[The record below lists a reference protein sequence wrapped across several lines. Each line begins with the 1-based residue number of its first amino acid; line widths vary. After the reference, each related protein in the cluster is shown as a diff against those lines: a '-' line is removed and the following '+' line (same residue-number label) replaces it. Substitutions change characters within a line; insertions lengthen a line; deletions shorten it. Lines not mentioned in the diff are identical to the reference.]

1 MEKTRAIILDT
12 DIGYDPDDLFALLV
26 LAKLAVAQLQLVV
39 TANEKDGKRAQ
50 FARMALDELNLSHV
64 PVVVGSSLGLDKF
77 TVDSLLTK
85 TDAIIST
92 DYIGAIKQVVEQ
104 FESVTYI
111 GIGGFSNLAHVIKQY
126 PQLAEKMDIYVMG
139 GAVAYKRSPDW
150 VEYNIK
156 IDVPSAKQ
164 VIESGLPI
172 KYIMAQTTHNP
183 MYEVTIDH
191 PWYKQLESSTEP
203 GHKLLYE
210 HCKLWFTKR
219 GHGTS
224 MHDPLTVLAAL
235 GYSFTAFTTARVTLD
250 DAGVI
255 QLDDNGTEITYSV
268 PESQAQECM
277 DFIGTTLI

>member
-1 MEKTRAIILDT
+1 MDWRNKSFKVLSLTDTETAILNILNVPKNVQKIAEDSGISRT
-12 DIGYDPDDLFALLV
+12 GVNHVLKNLV
-26 LAKLAVAQLQLVV
+26 SKGLIKYSPV
-39 TANEKDGKRAQ
+39 GKRRTYSSITLEELSQKFQQTLEEIEIANKDKKG
-50 FARMALDELNLSHV
+50 AKIKISKEDE
-64 PVVVGSSLGLDKF
+64 F
-77 TVDSLLTK
+77 
-85 TDAIIST
+85 IIH
-92 DYIGAIKQVVEQ
+92 IGAKEIIPA
-104 FESVTYI
+104 YRRI
-111 GIGGFSNLAHVIKQY
+111 A
-126 PQLAEKMDIYVMG
+126 AEKMDIYVMG

-183 MYEVTIDH
+183 VYEVTIDH

-235 GYSFTAFTTARVTLD
+235 GYSFTAFTTARVILD

-255 QLDDNGTEITYSV
+255 QLDDNGKEITYSV
-268 PESQAQECM
+268 PESQAGECM
-277 DFIGTTLI
+277 DFIGTILI